1 METRSITCTPSQLL
15 NQVTVEK
22 FFELIERLIFIISC
36 VCVWNIFFFSSLCT
50 VIPSQLNCAGNQLS
64 FIICLQLVAVCLI
77 TLNVLYTLSGKTKN
91 TNCIIQFKCSTIS
104 NPIQINWHV
113 SKRHTHY
120 TPQQKK
126 NNNNN
131 ISGCMIWY
139 KMLDIRNWQLFLAIN
154 SINSSDR
161 GQIYCAFIDRK

>member
-1 METRSITCTPSQLL
+1 MYAVTITESSYCWKIFRIDWTFDFHHFMCLCMEY
-15 NQVTVEK
+15 
-22 FFELIERLIFIISC
+22 
-36 VCVWNIFFFSSLCT
+36 FFFSSLCT

-139 KMLDIRNWQLFLAIN
+139 KMLDIRNWQLFF
-154 SINSSDR
+154 SYKFHQFKRQRSDLLR
-161 GQIYCAFIDRK
+161 VHW